1 MKKIKLGFAGT
12 PNVAFAHFSHLLNNP
27 NIEFSFILT
36 QPDKKSGRGLEE
48 SKSLFY
54 KYAEEIAFFQPAS
67 LSDQGTKDQLMNFDI
82 DLLVVVAYGKLLP
95 KWLLSFPKFG
105 SLNVHFSLLPK
116 WRGAAPIQRAIE
128 NGDKITGISFMK
140 IIDELDAGP
149 VYSNFVVDI
158 ENNDFFQVEKKLLG
172 VSLDNINSI
181 IHLITSGSIEPKEQ
195 INKEATYAEKIDPK
209 KDALIDWSW
218 SSKLIKNK
226 YLAYKKWPILSFQ
239 INGEKVQI
247 HELDVLSG
255 KSGSPGEI
263 HSFNKES
270 LSVFCKDGSIEI
282 KSVKFPGKKVISS
295 IDFFN
300 AKRDII
306 SSGDILV

>member
-54 KYAEEIAFFQPAS
+54 KYAEEIAVFQPAS

-195 INKEATYAEKIDPK
+195 INKKATYAEKIDPK

-263 HSFNKES
+263 HSFSKES